1 MALTGQEQAYLAA
14 QPRGRLATVTPDGSP
29 QNKPVGFRYNP
40 GLGTIDIYGFDMEH
54 SQKFRNVQA
63 NPRVAFVVDDAPGQG
78 AEGMRFMEIRGVAE
92 TAAGQDP
99 PGHTSAHLIRIH
111 PRRVVSWNL
120 DPDRP
125 GLQTRDVDAA
135 RSGEEPPG
143 RQSPGRQWPGRQ
155 SPGQQSPARPSPG
168 EQRAGGQRAGGQ
180 RAGEQER

>member
-1 MALTGQEQAYLAA
+1 MALTGSEQAYLAA

-40 GLGTIDIYGFDMEH
+40 GLGTIDIYGFNMEH

-125 GLQTRDVDAA
+125 GLRTRDVDAA
-135 RSGEEPPG
+135 RPGEEPPG
-143 RQSPGRQWPGRQ
+143 QR
-155 SPGQQSPARPSPG
+155 SPGQRSPG
-168 EQRAGGQRAGGQ
+168 QRSPGQRSPGQQ